1 MAEPYRVRKA
11 ERSDIPAIERLIE
24 RSVRELSVSYYE
36 AAQIESAL
44 EFMFGVD
51 SQLVDDGTYHVVEAA
66 GALAA
71 AGGWSRR
78 RTLFGGDRWKHGAD
92 EPLDASRE
100 PARIRAF
107 FVDPAWS
114 RRGLG
119 RALFDV
125 CRRDA
130 RAAGFGRL
138 ELIATLPGEPLYRAL
153 GFAADERI
161 ELSLPDGVRV
171 PLVRMS
177 RPISD

>member
-51 SQLVDDGTYHVVEAA
+51 SQLVDDGTYHVIEAD
-66 GALAA
+66 GELVA

-78 RTLFGGDRWKHGAD
+78 RTLFGGDQWKHGAD
-92 EPLDASRE
+92 ELLDPARE

-107 FVDPAWS
+107 FVDPSWS

-119 RALFDV
+119 RALFDA
-125 CRRDA
+125 CLSDA
-130 RAAGFGRL
+130 KAAGFRRL
-138 ELIATLPGEPLYRAL
+138 ELMAL
-153 GFAADERI
+153 DFIADERI
-161 ELSLPDGVRV
+161 ELALPDGVRV
-171 PLVRMS
+171 PLVKMS
-177 RPISD
+177 RPID

>member
-1 MAEPYRVRKA
+1 MAGPYRVRNA

-24 RSVRELSVSYYE
+24 RSVRELSVSYYD

-51 SQLVDDGTYHVVEAA
+51 SQLVEDGTYHVIEAD
-66 GALAA
+66 GELVA

-78 RTLFGGDRWKHGAD
+78 RTLFGGDQWKHGAD
-92 EPLDASRE
+92 EPLDPTRE

-107 FVDPAWS
+107 FVDPSWS

-125 CRRDA
+125 CLRDA
-130 RAAGFGRL
+130 KAAGFRHL
-138 ELIATLPGEPLYRAL
+138 ELMATMPGEPLYRAL
-153 GFAADERI
+153 EFIADERI
-161 ELSLPDGVRV
+161 ELALPDGVRV
-171 PLVRMS
+171 PLVKMS
-177 RPISD
+177 RPID